1 MAIRSRSIRCLASPG
16 TSPSRRW
23 CPAWTRGLAVA
34 GLLVAVALAGC
45 SSSTQTPPTAS
56 APIRGLPTVPTPGFI
71 PAGTMNYP
79 RSDQTATL
87 LPDGLV
93 LIVGGYD
100 NGLPLASA
108 ELYDPATG
116 IFSQTGSLTNA
127 RYLHSATLLPD
138 GHVLIAGGV
147 DGGST
152 AELYDPKSGAFGPT
166 GSMAT
171 ERAFQSST
179 LLPDGRVLVA
189 GGAQDASVEIYDPES
204 GGFTATGSMG
214 TFRQSCTATLLS
226 NGRVLIAGGEIP
238 GPHMSENTF
247 DSAELYDPATGTF
260 RPTGS
265 MASYRA
271 WDTATLLL
279 DGRVLVA
286 GGRGGEASGGQNSL
300 NSAELYDPKTGT
312 FAPTGSMVS
321 GHDSG
326 TATLLSDG
334 RVLIADGSV
343 SNTAEVYD
351 PKTGTFGKTGSMAY
365 FRAWDTATLLPDGR
379 VLIAGGEGG
388 PAGGPLNF
396 STLSSAELYD
406 PKTGTF
412 SPAGPANTPRGASP
426 TMHPAAVSPSQ

>member
-1 MAIRSRSIRCLASPG
+1 M
-16 TSPSRRW
+16 
-23 CPAWTRGLAVA
+23 A

-45 SSSTQTPPTAS
+45 SSPTQTPPTAS
-56 APIRGLPTVPTPGFI
+56 APIRGLPTVPTRGFT
-71 PAGTMNYP
+71 PAGTMTYP
-79 RSDQTATL
+79 RSGETATL

-108 ELYDPATG
+108 ELYDPETG
-116 IFSQTGSLTNA
+116 IFSPTGSLTNA
-127 RYLHSATLLPD
+127 RYYHSATLLPD
-138 GHVLIAGGV
+138 GQVLIAGGV
-147 DGGST
+147 DGGNT
-152 AELYDPKSGAFGPT
+152 AELFDPKRRAFSPT

-171 ERAFQSST
+171 ERVFQSST

-214 TFRQSCTATLLS
+214 TFRQSCTATLLP

-238 GPHMSENTF
+238 AQSMSEITF

-260 RPTGS
+260 SPTGS

-286 GGRGGEASGGQNSL
+286 GGRGGEASGGQNPQ

-312 FAPTGSMVS
+312 FGPTGSMAS
-321 GHDSG
+321 DHDSG
-326 TATLLSDG
+326 TATLLTDG
-334 RVLIADGSV
+334 RVLIAGGWGS
-343 SNTAEVYD
+343 STAEIYD
-351 PKTGTFGKTGSMAY
+351 PRAGTFSKTGSMAY

-388 PAGGPLNF
+388 PAEGPLNS

-426 TMHPAAVSPSQ
+426 TIHPAAGSPSQ